1 MSNAS
6 LPEPRP
12 AANQE
17 KLPAIDKPDGKH
29 WAWWMA
35 VPLAMGLV
43 ILCALYFRRAT
54 LPPRIAI
61 GQELSIARAV
71 AESRGYE
78 LQDASQLA
86 LDPMPDAFYLVLPA
100 DRGPSFTGHR
110 RPTLSKRSILST
122 AGTAEGHTHTVPTV
136 ECPHCVIKFDA
147 RAEI

>member
-1 MSNAS
+1 MSDAS

-12 AANQE
+12 AANQG

-29 WAWWMA
+29 WVWWMA

-71 AESRGYE
+71 AQSRGYE

-86 LDPMPDAFYLVLPA
+86 LDPMPDAFYLDLPA
-100 DRGPSFTGHR
+100 NRGLIVYRSSKTDTVKALDLVDNWNRGRAHPYRADRR
-110 RPTLSKRSILST
+110 
-122 AGTAEGHTHTVPTV
+122 VPALR
-136 ECPHCVIKFDA
+136 HQI
-147 RAEI
+147 